1 MQNGRQ
7 MSISQLS
14 DKCFGIS
21 SVTMIRDG
29 PAHFDS
35 NKEEVFDF
43 LISMANMQHETTSN
57 PARMTRFERV
67 NHDKEGWSVVR

>member
-1 MQNGRQ
+1 
-7 MSISQLS
+7 
-14 DKCFGIS
+14 
-21 SVTMIRDG
+21 MIRDG
-29 PAHFDS
+29 PALFDS